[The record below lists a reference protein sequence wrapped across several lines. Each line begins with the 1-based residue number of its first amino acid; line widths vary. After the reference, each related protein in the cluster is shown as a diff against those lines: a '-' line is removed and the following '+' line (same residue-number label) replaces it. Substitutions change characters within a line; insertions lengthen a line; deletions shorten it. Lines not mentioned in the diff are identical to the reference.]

1 MAVEVAEPPVKP
13 EAKPPTLGDKFRA
26 NFEKLEHPEAPP
38 KEETPPSKPTDA
50 VQSPSETP
58 NKATDA
64 VPEPTIKPSSPLDA
78 LLGKEASEA
87 KPVETPPDVLK
98 EFDEQK
104 ANWPRAREVMK
115 TQSGKIKEYEGEIA
129 KLKAEPKVDNGA
141 VAKLTQERDQLKE
154 QNAKYQKDI
163 MAINAEYSDEYQ
175 SLVSEKQGYVSKLE
189 ARIKAHGGDADSVL
203 AALALPE
210 GKVRT
215 AQIEQALVEVDDKSR
230 GRIDR
235 LIDNI
240 EEHDEKIADFRKDL
254 PSKWEEIQARKET
267 REREQQSENLKTLET
282 QFGKIVE
289 ELPKKVTTLRE
300 VSDDVEG
307 AADWNA
313 AIRGARERALNVLKP
328 NGSDFPHTVET
339 AWKGEHYDDLAK
351 YTMKLHADYSEA
363 MSRLKEFDAAG
374 PDFKGGKTPTTK
386 PDLKP
391 SAKYH
396 QKLAELNAAQ
406 E

>member
-1 MAVEVAEPPVKP
+1 MAVEIAEPPVA
-13 EAKPPTLGDKFRA
+13 EVKPPTFGDKYKATFD
-26 NFEKLEHPEAPP
+26 KLEHPEAPP
-38 KEETPPSKPTDA
+38 DLEQAPKITVEPAKVEPEKKEPA
-50 VQSPSETP
+50 
-58 NKATDA
+58 
-64 VPEPTIKPSSPLDA
+64 KPSSPLDA
-78 LLGKEASEA
+78 ILGKEPEA
-87 KPVETPPDVLK
+87 KPVESDVTQ
-98 EFDEQK
+98 EFDDK
-104 ANWPRAREVMK
+104 KPNWSRAREVMK
-115 TQSGKIKEYEGEIA
+115 TQGGKIKDYEIQIA
-129 KLKAEPKVDNGA
+129 QLKAEPKVDNVA
-141 VAKLTQERDQLKE
+141 VAQLTQERDKLRE

-175 SLVSEKQGYVSKLE
+175 GLVNEKQGYVSKLE

-215 AQIEQALVEVDDKSR
+215 AQIEQALLEVDDKSR

-235 LIDNI
+235 LIDSI

-254 PSKWEEIQARKET
+254 PSKWEEIQARKES

-289 ELPKKVTTLRE
+289 ELPKRVTTLRE

-307 AADWNA
+307 AAEWNA
-313 AIRGARERALNVLKP
+313 SIRGARERALTVLKP

-351 YTMKLHADYSEA
+351 YTVNLHKNYTEA
-363 MSRLKEFDAAG
+363 MSRLKEFDASG
-374 PDFKGGKTPTTK
+374 PDFKGGKK
-386 PDLKP
+386 PANEPKLKP
-391 SAKYH
+391 SASYH
-396 QKLAELNAAQ
+396 KHLAELKGAEQ
-406 E
+406 D

>member
-1 MAVEVAEPPVKP
+1 MAVDTLEAPATEV
-13 EAKPPTLGDKFRA
+13 KPPTLGDKFRA
-26 NFEKLEHPEAPP
+26 NFEKLEHPETSDLEQAPKITGEP
-38 KEETPPSKPTDA
+38 DKVEPEKKEE
-50 VQSPSETP
+50 V
-58 NKATDA
+58 
-64 VPEPTIKPSSPLDA
+64 VKPSSPLDA
-78 LLGKEASEA
+78 ILSKEPEA
-87 KPVETPPDVLK
+87 KPAEIPDVTQ
-98 EFDEQK
+98 EFDDK
-104 ANWPRAREVMK
+104 KPNWSRAREVMK
-115 TQSGKIKEYEGEIA
+115 TQSGRIKEYETEISR
-129 KLKAEPKVDNGA
+129 LKAEPKVDNGA
-141 VAKLTQERDQLKE
+141 VAQLTQERDQLKE

-175 SLVSEKQGYVSKLE
+175 GLVNEKQGFVSKLE

-215 AQIEQALVEVDDKSR
+215 AQIEQALLEVDDKSR

-254 PSKWEEIQARKET
+254 PSKWEEIQARKES
-267 REREQQSENLKTLET
+267 REREQQAENLKTLET

-307 AADWNA
+307 AAEWNA
-313 AIRGARERALNVLKP
+313 SIRGARERALTVLKP

-351 YTMKLHADYSEA
+351 YTVNLHKNYTEA
-363 MSRLKEFDAAG
+363 MSRLKEFDASG
-374 PDFKGGKTPTTK
+374 PDFKGGKK
-386 PDLKP
+386 PANEPKMTA
-391 SAKYH
+391 SSKYH
-396 QKLAELNAAQ
+396 QKLAELKGAEQ
-406 E
+406 D